1 MLPLMLSPLN
11 LLSQFYRLPLP
22 FYALCINSNRL
33 SPVLLT
39 ATYNSNLCACGSVH
53 GHLISLT
60 DLDAGT
66 PLYVGDPPVD
76 HLDFVIQF
84 DGGAFREHRVG
95 GAGIVLWKHTTQ
107 GLTLLDTF
115 AVPLFPCPDA
125 AYAENVG
132 AARAVLMAARH
143 FPLHRP
149 SRILIKGDNRPII
162 DFMNSVGKLR
172 RPDLQKLLTEAQH
185 ALAFSLPPLIWSYT
199 PREFNKC
206 ADFLA
211 GIARDY
217 AKQSLTPDLLP
228 YSLSPFVFPLPPS
241 LSPLYSPPP
250 PLTFSPPSSAFT
262 FQESPDFPI
271 SVFPQLARKA
281 AQFPPLQRYLR
292 ALQKSP
298 SSIPT
303 ISVLYRPTAD
313 DQRGRL
319 YPLALGASKLSRHY
333 RALLFGRSHTEIDI
347 TGSHYQFFQRFAS
360 SLLGISLPSIDQLRH
375 LLKED
380 FIASNS
386 RFLIH
391 HPTSPKDL
399 PTILLN
405 SSLEATLLHYR
416 GKGYWPSQPIR
427 EILHQ
432 ISQTKPRLL
441 AALNS
446 SLGPRTL
453 SSITSANLF
462 FHTMEHPETL
472 WLKSFTAYIL
482 SHHSTASLIWLH
494 DGIWLAP
501 PPPPP
506 LVIAAN
512 LHATSALHL
521 GDCPLIIKTR
531 PCTDLYQKAWELFQL
546 PGPSPPDPPPLH
558 SIPPPALCPPL
569 SEVEARRG
577 FQRMMRHTSTT
588 RAPRPIAP
596 SEVIV
601 VED

>member
-1 MLPLMLSPLN
+1 MTHPS
-11 LLSQFYRLPLP
+11 
-22 FYALCINSNRL
+22 
-33 SPVLLT
+33 
-39 ATYNSNLCACGSVH
+39 
-53 GHLISLT
+53 
-60 DLDAGT
+60 
-66 PLYVGDPPVD
+66 

-84 DGGAFREHRVG
+84 DGGAFREYRVG
-95 GAGIVLWKHTTQ
+95 GAGIVLWKNTTQ

-125 AYAENVG
+125 AYAETVG
-132 AARAVLMAARH
+132 AAHAVLMAARH

-241 LSPLYSPPP
+241 LSSLYSPPP
-250 PLTFSPPSSAFT
+250 PLTLSPPSSAFT

-292 ALQKSP
+292 ALQKGP

-333 RALLFGRSHTEIDI
+333 RALLFGRSQTLRGPI
-347 TGSHYQFFQRFAS
+347 T
-360 SLLGISLPSIDQLRH
+360 
-375 LLKED
+375 
-380 FIASNS
+380 NS
-386 RFLIH
+386 FNVL
-391 HPTSPKDL
+391 
-399 PTILLN
+399 
-405 SSLEATLLHYR
+405 
-416 GKGYWPSQPIR
+416 
-427 EILHQ
+427 
-432 ISQTKPRLL
+432 
-441 AALNS
+441 
-446 SLGPRTL
+446 
-453 SSITSANLF
+453 
-462 FHTMEHPETL
+462 
-472 WLKSFTAYIL
+472 
-482 SHHSTASLIWLH
+482 
-494 DGIWLAP
+494 
-501 PPPPP
+501 
-506 LVIAAN
+506 
-512 LHATSALHL
+512 
-521 GDCPLIIKTR
+521 
-531 PCTDLYQKAWELFQL
+531 
-546 PGPSPPDPPPLH
+546 
-558 SIPPPALCPPL
+558 PPL
-569 SEVEARRG
+569 SLASPFPLLINLGTYLRKTLSLLILAFLYIILLLLR
-577 FQRMMRHTSTT
+577 TC
-588 RAPRPIAP
+588 PP
-596 SEVIV
+596 SFSIPLLKLLFYIIV
-601 VED
+601 VRDIGLLSLYEKFYTRSLKLNPASLRPLTPPLGPVPCPLLHQLTSSFILWNILRPFGSNLSPLIFCPITPLLVLFGSMMGSGSLLPHHHH

>member
-1 MLPLMLSPLN
+1 MIGALWVGTRQFVHERSGLPPPSLASPSFIFDDPIRTTQHLLDRVYSLIPLAFRPAHIAPLSPPPIIQGCFRNYVHSKLLTLEREGFSN
-11 LLSQFYRLPLP
+11 LLRAHPCYLSCCCRSIYSRSFFRLPLP
-22 FYALCINSNRL
+22 FNVLCINSNRL

-39 ATYNSNLCACGSVH
+39 ATYNSNCVLAVAFMVILSLSPTLTLVH
-53 GHLISLT
+53 PYMLVTHPSTTWTLLSSLT
-60 DLDAGT
+60 
-66 PLYVGDPPVD
+66 
-76 HLDFVIQF
+76 
-84 DGGAFREHRVG
+84 GGAFREHRVG

-125 AYAENVG
+125 AYAETVG
-132 AARAVLMAARH
+132 AAHAVLMAARH

-281 AQFPPLQRYLR
+281 AQFPSLQRYLR

-303 ISVLYRPTAD
+303 IS
-313 DQRGRL
+313 G
-319 YPLALGASKLSRHY
+319 
-333 RALLFGRSHTEIDI
+333 
-347 TGSHYQFFQRFAS
+347 
-360 SLLGISLPSIDQLRH
+360 
-375 LLKED
+375 
-380 FIASNS
+380 
-386 RFLIH
+386 
-391 HPTSPKDL
+391 
-399 PTILLN
+399 
-405 SSLEATLLHYR
+405 
-416 GKGYWPSQPIR
+416 
-427 EILHQ
+427 
-432 ISQTKPRLL
+432 
-441 AALNS
+441 
-446 SLGPRTL
+446 
-453 SSITSANLF
+453 
-462 FHTMEHPETL
+462 
-472 WLKSFTAYIL
+472 
-482 SHHSTASLIWLH
+482 
-494 DGIWLAP
+494 
-501 PPPPP
+501 
-506 LVIAAN
+506 
-512 LHATSALHL
+512 
-521 GDCPLIIKTR
+521 
-531 PCTDLYQKAWELFQL
+531 
-546 PGPSPPDPPPLH
+546 
-558 SIPPPALCPPL
+558 PL
-569 SEVEARRG
+569 SPYCR
-577 FQRMMRHTSTT
+577 
-588 RAPRPIAP
+588 
-596 SEVIV
+596 
-601 VED
+601 

>member
-1 MLPLMLSPLN
+1 MIGALWVGTRQFVHERSGLPPPSLASPSFIFDDPIRTTQHLLDRVYSLIPLAFRPAHIAPLSPPPIIQGCFRN
-11 LLSQFYRLPLP
+11 YVHSR
-22 FYALCINSNRL
+22 
-33 SPVLLT
+33 LLT
-39 ATYNSNLCACGSVH
+39 LEREGFPIYYGHTHVTSHAVAAQSTLAVFPPTSSLPRTLHKFQSLVSRPPNCYIQFKLCACGSVH

-125 AYAENVG
+125 AYAETVG
-132 AARAVLMAARH
+132 AAHAVLMAARH

-250 PLTFSPPSSAFT
+250 PLTLSPPSSAFT
-262 FQESPDFPI
+262 FQESPDFPL

-292 ALQKSP
+292 ALQNGP

-303 ISVLYRPTAD
+303 ICLVAPILKLTLQGPITNSFNVL
-313 DQRGRL
+313 
-319 YPLALGASKLSRHY
+319 
-333 RALLFGRSHTEIDI
+333 
-347 TGSHYQFFQRFAS
+347 
-360 SLLGISLPSIDQLRH
+360 
-375 LLKED
+375 
-380 FIASNS
+380 
-386 RFLIH
+386 
-391 HPTSPKDL
+391 
-399 PTILLN
+399 
-405 SSLEATLLHYR
+405 
-416 GKGYWPSQPIR
+416 
-427 EILHQ
+427 
-432 ISQTKPRLL
+432 
-441 AALNS
+441 
-446 SLGPRTL
+446 
-453 SSITSANLF
+453 
-462 FHTMEHPETL
+462 
-472 WLKSFTAYIL
+472 
-482 SHHSTASLIWLH
+482 
-494 DGIWLAP
+494 
-501 PPPPP
+501 
-506 LVIAAN
+506 
-512 LHATSALHL
+512 
-521 GDCPLIIKTR
+521 
-531 PCTDLYQKAWELFQL
+531 
-546 PGPSPPDPPPLH
+546 
-558 SIPPPALCPPL
+558 PPL
-569 SEVEARRG
+569 SLASPFPLLINLGTYLRKILSLLILAFLYIILLLLR
-577 FQRMMRHTSTT
+577 TC
-588 RAPRPIAP
+588 PP
-596 SEVIV
+596 SFSIPLLKLLFYIIV
-601 VED
+601 VRDIGLLSLFEKFYIRSLKPNPASLRPLTPALGPVPCPLLHQLTSSFILWNILRPFGSNLSPLIFCPITPLLVLFGFMMGYGSLLPHHHH